1 MGCEPYEL
9 LRRKEITM
17 GPRKNERKEKISY
30 EKPELKVIELVADEV
45 LGIGCKMD
53 GQSAGVP
60 DGNPCAIT
68 SCSSEGS

>member
-1 MGCEPYEL
+1 MNSS
-9 LRRKEITM
+9 
-17 GPRKNERKEKISY
+17 KNEREEKIAY

-53 GQSAGVP
+53 GGSAGVP
-60 DGNPCAIT
+60 DGICAIT